1 MCQDC
6 SDSHNNEMHTPDT
19 IGQDPNRARQ
29 LTQHMR
35 SPSYKIGGA
44 SHAILLAAIHC
55 NVCCSHTR
63 AQINQLCQGTLDP
76 PHTLAC
82 DNCQASVCGVLQP
95 WIVLECS
102 CWQLNLMP
110 TKRFH
115 LLQQCAGWLCRL
127 TIHKSQRTAVTRT
140 QVAADTSL

>member
-76 PHTLAC
+76 PPYTSLRQLPGKCMWCAAAVDCARMLMLATEPHA
-82 DNCQASVCGVLQP
+82 NKAVSP
-95 WIVLECS
+95 AAT
-102 CWQLNLMP
+102 M
-110 TKRFH
+110 
-115 LLQQCAGWLCRL
+115 CRL
-127 TIHKSQRTAVTRT
+127 VMQTNHPQIATDCCHQNSGGC
-140 QVAADTSL
+140 